1 MIDSLCD
8 YPPRLNTLLLSPDLP
23 EFFLVGIHTQPSS
36 AYDEINALVDVYEEA
51 VRYYGNANGI
61 ILGDFNADCSY
72 LSQRRYDMLDL
83 VTDPRFTWLLD
94 NNVDTTTGNSN
105 CAYDKC
111 VCVCVCVCE
120 SGDSAKPGLWTGL
133 DRGLDSGLDFGLWTH
148 NGLDIWTR
156 VLIARGQRSRQ
167 ITQQQSFDV
176 T

>member
-1 MIDSLCD
+1 MRPNQENNLIDSLCD

-111 VCVCVCVCE
+111 VCVCVSVYVCVCGGGGGGAEKNAWRGGGGGIGTPE
-120 SGDSAKPGLWTGL
+120 S
-133 DRGLDSGLDFGLWTH
+133 
-148 NGLDIWTR
+148 
-156 VLIARGQRSRQ
+156 
-167 ITQQQSFDV
+167 
-176 T
+176 